1 MSNELLVLIA
11 SAGSLGFIHTI
22 LGPDHYIP
30 FIVMSKSE
38 KWSKTK
44 TFWITVISGAG
55 HVAGTVILGLIGIL
69 LGIAA
74 GKFGFIQEM
83 RGSIAAWGLI
93 SFGIIYLLWGLKRAF
108 RNVTHTHSH
117 YHEGVMHSHT
127 HSHKGE
133 HAHVHVQKRKSNI
146 TPWVIF
152 TIFVFGP
159 CEALIPLLI
168 YPAANI
174 GIFGVIAVIL
184 VFAAATI
191 GTMTTVVMVS
201 LFGIEIIPFR
211 KFERYSHA
219 LAGMVVF
226 LSGVS
231 VQFLG
236 L

>member
-44 TFWITVISGAG
+44 TFWITVLSGMG
-55 HVAGTVILGLIGIL
+55 HVASTVLIGLIGVA
-69 LGIAA
+69 LGLAA
-74 GKFGFIQEM
+74 GKFGFIQEF

-93 SFGIIYLLWGLKRAF
+93 SFGFVYFLWGIKKAF
-108 RNVTHTHSH
+108 RNATHTHVH
-117 YHEGVMHSHT
+117 YHDGFMHRHK
-127 HSHKGE
+127 HSHKDE
-133 HAHVHVQKRKSNI
+133 HAHIHEQKGKSKL
-146 TPWVIF
+146 TPWIIF

-168 YPAANI
+168 YPASNI
-174 GIFGVIAVIL
+174 SLFGVIAVIV
-184 VFAAATI
+184 VFAVATI

-219 LAGMVVF
+219 IAGMVVL

-231 VQFLG
+231 VQFLR